1 MKYLRSLQSR
11 VVFKCAVVPALLLC
25 AIFRN
30 PALQWFAVAAS
41 ALWLSVVAIGFWAEA
56 APKLKRHKRT
66 KAKPELSTATSMDA
80 VPHQNP
86 ENSLFLIRQI
96 NYRVAEQLKS
106 GYPAV
111 AWLWVRRPTTE
122 ELCRGG
128 AWRIRV
134 SNADPFNFGEV
145 AIDQSGKLTITM
157 LQACL
162 LKTVTAAS
170 KDDDSDL
177 EEHEL
182 LDRVDVKEWY
192 EGEGERVITAMI
204 DNLNTQGHR
213 TLLIRE
219 NGEVYV
225 ELDAGNNQK
234 VECIQNFPPRMVWEE
249 ICQTLKEDE
258 ITASIKPDGLALA
271 W

>member
-1 MKYLRSLQSR
+1 M
-11 VVFKCAVVPALLLC
+11 
-25 AIFRN
+25 
-30 PALQWFAVAAS
+30 
-41 ALWLSVVAIGFWAEA
+41 
-56 APKLKRHKRT
+56 
-66 KAKPELSTATSMDA
+66 
-80 VPHQNP
+80 
-86 ENSLFLIRQI
+86 
-96 NYRVAEQLKS
+96 
-106 GYPAV
+106 
-111 AWLWVRRPTTE
+111 
-122 ELCRGG
+122 
-128 AWRIRV
+128 
-134 SNADPFNFGEV
+134 
-145 AIDQSGKLTITM
+145 
-157 LQACL
+157 
-162 LKTVTAAS
+162 
-170 KDDDSDL
+170 

-258 ITASIKPDGLALA
+258 ISILVPKESVYPDTTQQAVHEKRRSTRRRCVRCWHMPNWYLPANRVPMLRI
-271 W
+271 WER

>member
-1 MKYLRSLQSR
+1 M
-11 VVFKCAVVPALLLC
+11 
-25 AIFRN
+25 
-30 PALQWFAVAAS
+30 
-41 ALWLSVVAIGFWAEA
+41 
-56 APKLKRHKRT
+56 
-66 KAKPELSTATSMDA
+66 
-80 VPHQNP
+80 
-86 ENSLFLIRQI
+86 IRQI
-96 NYRVAEQLKS
+96 NYRVTEQLKS
-106 GYPAV
+106 VYPAV

>member
-1 MKYLRSLQSR
+1 MKYLRTLQSR
-11 VVFKCAVVPALLLC
+11 VIFKCAVVPALLLC

-30 PALQWFAVAAS
+30 PALQWIAVAATV
-41 ALWLSVVAIGFWAEA
+41 LWLGAVAAGFVAEA
-56 APKLKRHKRT
+56 APKVKRSKR
-66 KAKPELSTATSMDA
+66 AKGKVDLNSTTSQDTS
-80 VPHQNP
+80 PQKDP

-96 NYRVAEQLKS
+96 NFRITEQLKAV
-106 GYPAV
+106 YPAV

-134 SNADPFNFGEV
+134 SNAEPFNFGEV
-145 AIDQSGKLTITM
+145 AINQSGKLTITM

-162 LKTVTAAS
+162 LQTISVTS
-170 KDDDSDL
+170 KEEDGDL

-182 LDRVDVKEWY
+182 LNRVDVKEWY
-192 EGEGERVITAMI
+192 EGEAECIIAAMI

-213 TLLIRE
+213 SLIIHE
-219 NGEVYV
+219 DGEVFV
-225 ELDAGNNQK
+225 ELDAGNSQK
-234 VECIQNFPPRMVWEE
+234 VERIPKFPPRLVWEE
-249 ICQTLKEDE
+249 ICQVLKEDE
-258 ITASIKPDGLALA
+258 ITASIKPDGLALT

>member
-1 MKYLRSLQSR
+1 M
-11 VVFKCAVVPALLLC
+11 
-25 AIFRN
+25 
-30 PALQWFAVAAS
+30 
-41 ALWLSVVAIGFWAEA
+41 
-56 APKLKRHKRT
+56 
-66 KAKPELSTATSMDA
+66 
-80 VPHQNP
+80 
-86 ENSLFLIRQI
+86 
-96 NYRVAEQLKS
+96 
-106 GYPAV
+106 
-111 AWLWVRRPTTE
+111 
-122 ELCRGG
+122 
-128 AWRIRV
+128 

-258 ITASIKPDGLALA
+258 STASIKPDGLALA